1 MKYYSLNHQ
10 SESVGFIQAMLNGL
24 APDGGLY
31 HPETFPR
38 YSSQELLSLKNKSL
52 MEIAISVL
60 NKWLNDEFLPEEINQ
75 VVKKSLNFDILL
87 RQVNSFRVLELF
99 HGPTMA
105 FKDIG
110 ASVLAQLMNVVFS
123 KKSLQATILVA
134 TSGDT
139 GGAVAQG
146 FSDAKQ
152 VKVVILFPKGRV
164 SRLQEEQLTRV
175 SDNVIPVEIEAGF
188 DECQIMVK
196 KAFVDPDLQKYNLT
210 SANSI
215 NIGRLIPQI
224 IYYVYTFSRFVN
236 DNIELVIPSG
246 NLGNATAAL
255 FACKMGIPLSLIIG
269 CNANDCVDIYEK
281 TSRFMPKKSV
291 ATLSN
296 AMDIGNPSNF
306 RRLLEVCNNDHSIFK
321 TLIKTVSITDSQT
334 VETIKKVYLESDYL
348 LDPHTAVAWRAAE
361 LLADKSKKT
370 IIVSTASPVK
380 FASELQQATGIMID
394 DSQEIKKLRQK
405 PKRKYELKNDYHK
418 FKQLLK
424 VI

>member
-348 LDPHTAVAWRAAE
+348 LDPHTAIAWRAAE